1 MKNLKEAALVTG
13 ASLLFVTLLT
23 PAFAQKTPTLSDA
36 EIASVAVVANQND
49 IDFAKIAKQKSHN
62 PKVLEF
68 ANTMVTDHQSVIDQA
83 VALVTKLK
91 VTPLDNAVSKE
102 YLANAKET
110 IKMLNSKSA
119 KEFDKAYV
127 DNEVTYHKAVIA
139 AVKTVLI
146 PQSKNE
152 ELKSLFQKVLPIL
165 ETHLKHAE
173 MLQKEVK

>member
-1 MKNLKEAALVTG
+1 MKNLKKTALVTG
-13 ASLLFVTLLT
+13 AALFIVTLLT
-23 PAFAQKTPTLSDA
+23 PVFAQKAPVLSDA

-49 IDFAKIAKQKSHN
+49 IDFAKVAKLKSHN
-62 PKVLEF
+62 TKVLEF
-68 ANTMVTDHQSVIDQA
+68 AKTMMTDHQSVIDQA

-91 VTPLDNAVSKE
+91 VTPKDNAVSKE

-119 KEFDKAYV
+119 KTFDKAYV

-146 PQSKNE
+146 PQSKNK
-152 ELKSLFQKVLPIL
+152 ELKALLQKVLPIL
-165 ETHLKHAE
+165 DTHLAHAE
-173 MLQKEVK
+173 MLQKELK